1 MRKNWIIGIL
11 GIALVLTGVWGFNQY
26 RINTQNQVLL
36 DNQHQ
41 RAFYNLVGNVENL
54 SVLTSK
60 SIVSGSPRQNIRML
74 SDIWWQSNF
83 AQDNLGQLPFSHV
96 TLIRTQKFL
105 TQLGDYAYT
114 LAKNTADG
122 QTVSSANLANLEELH
137 NQVGQL
143 SQDLMEL
150 QKQVEKNG
158 VQWKEIKD
166 TGREKLD
173 KESTGYLGTGF
184 QRINEQMQ
192 KYPTLIYDGPYS
204 DHMETS
210 HPKELTG
217 TEINFAEA
225 KKIAR
230 NFVDRRD
237 DIDYIVSE
245 NGKSTKNAAIPVY
258 SIRIAPQVPNMGEVF
273 YVDVSQKGGHVV
285 MVANSR
291 EIGAAKIGLGQA
303 LEKAKS
309 FLAKTEY
316 KNMVPTYS
324 LRQEN
329 TLIVSFAY
337 KEGDVVIY
345 PDLIKVNVAMD
356 NGQVTGFEATGYLM
370 QHHTRNLPEPKLTVE
385 EAQQKLNPA
394 LKVES
399 KRLVMI
405 PLETKEE
412 KLCYEFKTSFKGDN
426 FLVYINALNGVEEQI
441 LQLLHTPGGTWTM

>member
-1 MRKNWIIGIL
+1 MRRNWLIGIL
-11 GIALVLTGVWGFNQY
+11 GLALVLTGVWGFNQY
-26 RINTQNQVLL
+26 RINTQNQILL
-36 DNQHQ
+36 DNQRQ

-105 TQLGDYAYT
+105 SQLGDYAYT

-122 QTVSSANLANLEELH
+122 QTVSSENLANLEELH
-137 NQVGQL
+137 NQVGEL
-143 SQDLMEL
+143 SQDLIEL

-173 KESTGYLGTGF
+173 KESTGYLSTSF

-210 HPKELTG
+210 RPKELTG
-217 TEINFAEA
+217 TEISFAEA

-237 DIDYIVSE
+237 GIDYIVSE
-245 NGKSTKNAAIPVY
+245 NGKTTKNAAIPVY

-273 YVDVSQKGGHVV
+273 YVNVSQKGGHVV

-291 EIGAAKIGLGQA
+291 KMGTAKIGLNQA
-303 LEKAKS
+303 LEKAKA

-337 KEGDVVIY
+337 KEGDVIIY

-370 QHHTRNLPEPKLTVE
+370 QHHTRNLPEPKLTAE

-399 KRLVMI
+399 KRLVVI